1 MEVRLN
7 NKVYIEAGKLVEFY
21 PEAFKEGKKKPRQ
34 ILQFKHI
41 PLDHYIFGSCVKTG
55 WRVSN
60 ETNNKAKLLITK
72 EWVDQFMSSVVPPAP
87 VEIPIARQVVEEVKD
102 APPVLGLA
110 DAEKFKDDKGK
121 VLEIEVRGER
131 DEDDCFFRVKDVA
144 TCFNDMS
151 IYDNIPRPHTS
162 YVLNEDYVYFYRPY
176 DVRSIDNFDNKSTKR
191 KELFFTYHGMLRY
204 MFVSQNP
211 NARAFRKWASRVLF
225 AIQMGTTE
233 QKECVASELLGV
245 SVETVSKFLSACV
258 RDIPMVYML
267 HLGSV
272 PESIEVDGDRN
283 DFLLFKI
290 GQHGKEET
298 KCGFK
303 GRSKGHQQEFKE
315 FRREM
320 SYLQFVFL
328 DPIYVSEAEKCIKD
342 FFAGFRTNY
351 RDKSEVYLIPKSKL
365 VDVKKFFEH
374 LSVIYSGNHADI
386 QRSWDQ
392 FRNDT
397 RTRIHDMEVENDH
410 LREMIEQ
417 KEHHYKTLLETLTS
431 KTQIII
437 DNLQD
442 RVAEQANTIR
452 AFISRLME

>member
-1 MEVRLN
+1 
-7 NKVYIEAGKLVEFY
+7 
-21 PEAFKEGKKKPRQ
+21 
-34 ILQFKHI
+34 
-41 PLDHYIFGSCVKTG
+41 
-55 WRVSN
+55 
-60 ETNNKAKLLITK
+60 
-72 EWVDQFMSSVVPPAP
+72 
-87 VEIPIARQVVEEVKD
+87 
-102 APPVLGLA
+102 
-110 DAEKFKDDKGK
+110 
-121 VLEIEVRGER
+121 
-131 DEDDCFFRVKDVA
+131 
-144 TCFNDMS
+144 
-151 IYDNIPRPHTS
+151 
-162 YVLNEDYVYFYRPY
+162 
-176 DVRSIDNFDNKSTKR
+176 
-191 KELFFTYHGMLRY
+191 
-204 MFVSQNP
+204 
-211 NARAFRKWASRVLF
+211 
-225 AIQMGTTE
+225 
-233 QKECVASELLGV
+233 
-245 SVETVSKFLSACV
+245 
-258 RDIPMVYML
+258 ML

-272 PESIEVDGDRN
+272 PDSVQVDGDRN

-320 SYLQFVFL
+320 SYLHFVFL
-328 DPIYVSEAEKCIKD
+328 DPMYVSEAEKRIKE

-351 RDKSEVYLIPKSKL
+351 KDKSEVYLIPKSKL

-374 LSVIYSGNHADI
+374 LSLIYSGNHSDI

-397 RTRIHDMEVENDH
+397 RTRIHDMEVKNDH

-417 KEHHYKTLLETLTS
+417 KEHHYKTLLETLTN